1 LPGLR
6 RQADDEARSLDADVN
21 AGVLPVL
28 ALLSEASSRE
38 RVRTFEQEARR
49 ARIRLVIQHL
59 SGELDRE
66 QIVDGITSV
75 LDGPPYGAHT
85 GYYRDHKH
93 PLDRAAETEEAWRF
107 PQ

>member
-1 LPGLR
+1 M
-6 RQADDEARSLDADVN
+6 
-21 AGVLPVL
+21 L